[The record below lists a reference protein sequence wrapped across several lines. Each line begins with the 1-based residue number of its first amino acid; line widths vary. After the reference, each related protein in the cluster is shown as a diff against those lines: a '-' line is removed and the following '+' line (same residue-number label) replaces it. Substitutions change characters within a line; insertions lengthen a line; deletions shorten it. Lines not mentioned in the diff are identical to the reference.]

1 MNLHIVHNKT
11 AKWRNDTWEVADKP
25 SYFWEYKGVQSPTF
39 DVLTDALNWV
49 IKHDEEAIK
58 ERHEIK

>member
-1 MNLHIVHNKT
+1 LNLHIVHNKT

-39 DVLTDALNWV
+39 DVLTDALNWI
-49 IKHDEEAIK
+49 IKHDEE
-58 ERHEIK
+58 RNG